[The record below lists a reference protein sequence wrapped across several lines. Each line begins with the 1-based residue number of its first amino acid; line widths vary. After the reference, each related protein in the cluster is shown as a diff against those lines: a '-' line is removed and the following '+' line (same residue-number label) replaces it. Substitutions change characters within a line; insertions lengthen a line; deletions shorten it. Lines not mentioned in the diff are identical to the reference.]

1 MGRIAQ
7 NPYHERGMEWQLVL
21 AKKKKA
27 ALQML
32 EAQKVIEKIKAEA
45 AEFVPKLMIMCLC
58 FQSYDIEDASSLDG
72 RFITTISDILHTPA
86 QA

>member
-1 MGRIAQ
+1 MGQIAQ
-7 NPYHERGMEWQLVL
+7 NPYRERGMEWQLAL

-27 ALQML
+27 ALEML
-32 EAQKVIEKIKAEA
+32 EAQKVIEKIEAEA
-45 AEFVPKLMIMCLC
+45 AEFVLKLMITCLC
-58 FQSYDIEDASSLDG
+58 FQSYDIKDASSLDG

>member
-1 MGRIAQ
+1 MGQIAQ
-7 NPYHERGMEWQLVL
+7 NPYHKRGMEWQLAL

-27 ALQML
+27 ALEML
-32 EAQKVIEKIKAEA
+32 EAQKVIEKIEAEA
-45 AEFVPKLMIMCLC
+45 AEFVPKSTIMHLR

-72 RFITTISDILHTPA
+72 HFITTISNVLHTPA